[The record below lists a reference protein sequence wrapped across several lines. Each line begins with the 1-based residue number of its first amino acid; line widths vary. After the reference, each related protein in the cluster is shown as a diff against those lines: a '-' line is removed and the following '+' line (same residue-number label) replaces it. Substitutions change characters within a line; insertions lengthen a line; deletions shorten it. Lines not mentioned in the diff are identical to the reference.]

1 MSLGNTHGTIET
13 GYVDF
18 NGEVIK
24 TVTLQTA
31 ENPAQINLIVNETQD
46 TSASANT
53 ETDIPTRNL
62 GNIQVSAHLVPGEPQ
77 QFYISTSA
85 EFYGRVIWSIISTK

>member
-1 MSLGNTHGTIET
+1 M
-13 GYVDF
+13 DF

-31 ENPAQINLIVNETQD
+31 QNPAQINLIVNETRS

-53 ETDIPTRNL
+53 ETDIPSRNL
-62 GNIQVSAHLVPGEPQ
+62 GNIQVSAHWVPGASQ
-77 QFYISTSA
+77 QFYISASA